1 MWATSDRASM
11 SRPSARV
18 IRAQQVRQRHRL
30 GMMQRSEMDESSVN
44 VSATATIIGIFFL
57 LSLGATMATFYFMNR
72 CVHGSSSAVST
83 ASMGWEPEKQ
93 AMHVNDP
100 Q

>member
-18 IRAQQVRQRHRL
+18 KRAQQVRQRHRL

-44 VSATATIIGIFFL
+44 VSATATIIGI
-57 LSLGATMATFYFMNR
+57 SLRGQPMP
-72 CVHGSSSAVST
+72 SAWGLRKGGDDEGTVC
-83 ASMGWEPEKQ
+83 GGV
-93 AMHVNDP
+93 VNWS
-100 Q
+100 